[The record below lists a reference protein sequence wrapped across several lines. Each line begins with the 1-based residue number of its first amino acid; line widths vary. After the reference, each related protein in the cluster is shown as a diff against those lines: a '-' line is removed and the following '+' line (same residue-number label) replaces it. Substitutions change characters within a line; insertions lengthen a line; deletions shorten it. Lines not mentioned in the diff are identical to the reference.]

1 MEAIKA
7 EIERKRKQLEDSKV
21 VSGGQ
26 KYFKRSELMAR
37 NEEAY
42 LVRHGLQK
50 AATNEANAKFAKA
63 NASVK
68 VEVPKAGSGNMEDLP
83 KLSRREVIRRLRE
96 RGEPILLFGE
106 TEEES
111 SRRLRK
117 MEILEPEVNRGFRND
132 FQAALEQV
140 DQAYLEEIIRT
151 SKSGPGQAADKKKK
165 LGDVHVMEDS
175 YTYDVIVPKA
185 QEVFSKSKNME
196 ERAKTILEWVKFL
209 LKCWGKYLNSRS
221 EEEKL
226 AMRGKLSSAT
236 YTQTVEYMKPLLRKL
251 KSCTL
256 QDDILECLVDIVKFM
271 LDKEYIKANDAYL
284 EMAIGN
290 APWPIGVTM
299 VGIHARTGR
308 EKIFSRNV
316 AHVMNDET
324 QRKYIQGLK
333 RLMTKCQQM
342 FPTDPSKCV
351 EYQPE
356 ACLDIEDKASSSATC
371 KNAAQSE

>member
-1 MEAIKA
+1 
-7 EIERKRKQLEDSKV
+7 
-21 VSGGQ
+21 
-26 KYFKRSELMAR
+26 
-37 NEEAY
+37 
-42 LVRHGLQK
+42 
-50 AATNEANAKFAKA
+50 
-63 NASVK
+63 
-68 VEVPKAGSGNMEDLP
+68 MEDLP

-236 YTQTVEYMKPLLRKL
+236 YTQTVVI
-251 KSCTL
+251 
-256 QDDILECLVDIVKFM
+256 ILNINWTVQNLCFVF
-271 LDKEYIKANDAYL
+271 
-284 EMAIGN
+284 
-290 APWPIGVTM
+290 T
-299 VGIHARTGR
+299 
-308 EKIFSRNV
+308 
-316 AHVMNDET
+316 
-324 QRKYIQGLK
+324 
-333 RLMTKCQQM
+333 
-342 FPTDPSKCV
+342 
-351 EYQPE
+351 
-356 ACLDIEDKASSSATC
+356 
-371 KNAAQSE
+371 